1 MNLTEFKIKTGR
13 AFSKF
18 GLKVK
23 KHSPEILIAGG
34 VVGVVASTVMAC
46 KATTKLNGILEDC
59 KEDTKRIRK
68 AKEDGYVRVETTDE
82 SGALVAVKDVEYS
95 EQDGNKDLY
104 ITYAQTTMKVAKL
117 YAPAV
122 IVGALSLTCIIT
134 SNNILRKRNAALVAA
149 YTTLDKSFKNYRKR
163 VAERFGDEVENEI
176 RHDIKAREV
185 TVTEKD
191 ENGEE
196 KEITK
201 IVESMN
207 PELNDEYTR
216 FFDCGQM
223 GWDKDPQATL
233 CYLLKQ
239 QAYANDQLKLRGHLT
254 LNDVY
259 EMLDIPRIKEGYL
272 LGWVYDEENPIG
284 DNYVDFGL
292 HNGTSFNVNRFVN
305 GDERA
310 VKLTFNYDGVI
321 YDLIK

>member
-1 MNLTEFKIKTGR
+1 MRNSELITSLTRT
-13 AFSKF
+13 FSKVGF
-18 GLKVK
+18 NIK
-23 KHSPEILIAGG
+23 KHSPDILMATG
-34 VVGVVASTVMAC
+34 VVGIVASGVMAC
-46 KATTKLNGILEDC
+46 TATLKVDEVLDKSKNDIDRIHEAADKGVTAAGEDYSV
-59 KEDTKRIRK
+59 EDSK
-68 AKEDGYVRVETTDE
+68 
-82 SGALVAVKDVEYS
+82 
-95 EQDGNKDLY
+95 KDLT
-104 ITYAQTTMKVAKL
+104 IVYAKTGVELVKL
-117 YAPAV
+117 YAPSV
-122 IVGALSLTCIIT
+122 LLGALSISAVVT

-185 TVTEKD
+185 KVTEKD

-196 KEITK
+196 REITK

-272 LGWVYDEENPIG
+272 LGWVYDEKNPIG

-292 HNGTSFNVNRFVN
+292 HNGSSLNVNRFVN